1 VAAGA
6 VRPDE
11 SGTWRRGGGQASPD
25 PRPSPPCSQVRSGLS
40 SLALDSLAL
49 CLANTRFQPY
59 GPDVVSAYRPGQAAA
74 LLGVSVDT
82 VRRWADSG
90 RLRTRRTNGGQR
102 LIDGASLAGLLVD
115 QAPEQDDEVIVARSA
130 RNRFP
135 GIITSVLADEIVAKV
150 EMQAGP
156 HRIVSLMTAQ
166 AAKELGLEPGV
177 LAVAAVKSTN
187 VVIEVSALPDRP

>member
-1 VAAGA
+1 M
-6 VRPDE
+6 D
-11 SGTWRRGGGQASPD
+11 RRGLPLTPL
-25 PRPSPPCSQVRSGLS
+25 PRVARSGLGSS
-40 SLALDSLAL
+40 SLALDCLAI
-49 CLANTRFQPY
+49 CLANTRFRPY
-59 GPDVVSAYRPGQAAA
+59 GPHVVSTYRPGQAAA

-90 RLRTRRTNGGQR
+90 RLQTRRTNGGQR

-135 GIITSVLADEIVAKV
+135 GIITSVVADEIVAKV